1 MFIGIVM
8 GSTFSIAIGLAMTW
22 VVLLLLPEH
31 SERLA
36 PEKAPLAQ
44 ALGLATIVTALAAL
58 SFYGELRGRPWRG
71 WAHVGLVLCL
81 GLATWVYWPA

>member
-1 MFIGIVM
+1 MLIGIVM

-22 VVLLLLPEH
+22 VVFLLLPEH

-44 ALGLATIVTALAAL
+44 AMGLATIVTALAAL
-58 SFYGELRGRPWRG
+58 SFYGELRGRSWRFL
-71 WAHVGLVLCL
+71 AHLALVL
-81 GLATWVYWPA
+81 GLALTTWVYWPA